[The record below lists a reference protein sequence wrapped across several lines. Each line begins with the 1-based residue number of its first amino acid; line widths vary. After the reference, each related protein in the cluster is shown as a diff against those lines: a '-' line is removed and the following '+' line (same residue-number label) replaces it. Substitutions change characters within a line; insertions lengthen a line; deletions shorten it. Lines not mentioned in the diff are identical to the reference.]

1 MIKARLVLNE
11 ATIDGFTEKEID
23 DRIKK
28 EERRIDR
35 IKSKMQDMR
44 YDLHATHNALDMW
57 KDEKKKLKKLQK
69 LQKRKASK

>member
-35 IKSKMQDMR
+35 IKSKMLDMR

-57 KDEKKKLKKLQK
+57 KDKKKKLNKLKK

>member
-1 MIKARLVLNE
+1 MKKVKLVFNE

-28 EERRIDR
+28 EERRIAR

-44 YDLHATHNALDMW
+44 YDLHATQNAIDMW
-57 KDEKKKLKKLQK
+57 KDMKKKLKKLKKLQK
-69 LQKRKASK
+69 RKAPK